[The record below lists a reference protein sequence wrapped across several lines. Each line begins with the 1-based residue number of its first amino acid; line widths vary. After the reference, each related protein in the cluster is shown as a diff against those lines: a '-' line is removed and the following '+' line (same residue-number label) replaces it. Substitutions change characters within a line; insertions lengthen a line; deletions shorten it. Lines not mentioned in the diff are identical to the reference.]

1 MPIYEYRCLGC
12 GRRLTILV
20 PRMGADPDSCPRCGA
35 SRLERLWSR
44 FATTR
49 SEEDRLERLADPSA
63 LSGLDENDP
72 RSMAQFMR
80 RMGRELGED
89 AGPEFEEALSELE
102 QAPPGALADED
113 TEPGGEAAGESPEES
128 SPPA

>member
-20 PRMGADPDSCPRCGA
+20 PRIGADPAACPRC
-35 SRLERLWSR
+35 SSPRLERLWSR
-44 FATTR
+44 FATAR
-49 SEEDRLERLADPSA
+49 SEEDRLERVADPAA

-72 RSMAQFMR
+72 KSMAQFMR

-102 QAPPGALADED
+102 QAPAGSLAEPGA
-113 TEPGGEAAGESPEES
+113 EPPSESPSDSE
-128 SPPA
+128 PAV

>member
-12 GRRLTILV
+12 GRRLSVLV
-20 PRMGADPDSCPRCGA
+20 ARIGADPAACPRCGA

-44 FATTR
+44 FATAR
-49 SEEDRLERLADPSA
+49 SEEDRLERLADPAA

-72 RSMAQFMR
+72 KSMAQFMR

-102 QAPPGALADED
+102 QAPPGALTGADAE
-113 TEPGGEAAGESPEES
+113 TGAEPSGESSEES